1 MEPMEA
7 IERTVK
13 SYPLDEAFEIL
24 GGKWKA
30 RTISSLGER
39 TLRFGELERLIPAAS
54 RKVLVQQLR
63 SLEADGVLRRTA
75 YPGVPPRVEYTLTER
90 GRKLLPIFRALESW
104 GAEAAA
110 EPPQSRLTTIA
121 PAAEP
126 TQSRLTTIAPD
137 LSLSRS
143 TAA

>member
-1 MEPMEA
+1 MEG
-7 IERTVK
+7 IGRTVK
-13 SYPLDEAFEIL
+13 PCPLDAAFGIL

-30 RTISSLGER
+30 RTITCLGER

-75 YPGVPPRVEYTLTER
+75 YPGVPPRVEYALTEH
-90 GRKLLPIFRALESW
+90 GRKLLPILRLLEAW
-104 GAEAAA
+104 AAEALAGGT
-110 EPPQSRLTTIA
+110 PL
-121 PAAEP
+121 
-126 TQSRLTTIAPD
+126 QSRLTTIAPD